1 MAPNRLQTRSA
12 SMSRMGQNAKC
23 SERANNFRSAPMN
36 RHHQARTPCRKSA
49 KALVWGDWCQG
60 FLLWAISL
68 FGRAATSPRPDLF
81 FARLLGA
88 AAVKGGRRPSRSDLP
103 FTAASTAAD
112 LRDRGASF
120 FSSVSATETIPRGSS
135 PSCAQIARHELVFG
149 RSVRIATT
157 MQSCASAAKLREGGP
172 ILNRGA
178 RTIVQHRVAAT
189 SVHQLQLGIDKAL
202 GCSNSVVLMR
212 PVAAADLPASRRLS
226 RAATAQ

>member
-1 MAPNRLQTRSA
+1 MGRFVSRLFV
-12 SMSRMGQNAKC
+12 MG
-23 SERANNFRSAPMN
+23 
-36 RHHQARTPCRKSA
+36 
-49 KALVWGDWCQG
+49 
-60 FLLWAISL
+60 ISL
-68 FGRAATSPRPDLF
+68 LGRAATSPRPDLL
-81 FARLLGA
+81 FARLLRA
-88 AAVKGGRRPSRSDLP
+88 AAVKGGRRPSQSDLP
-103 FTAASTAAD
+103 LTAASTAAD
-112 LRDRGASF
+112 LRDRGGPRF
-120 FSSVSATETIPRGSS
+120 ATGTIPRGSS

-189 SVHQLQLGIDKAL
+189 SVHQLQLRINKAL

-212 PVAAADLPASRRLS
+212 PRAAADLPASRRLS

>member
-1 MAPNRLQTRSA
+1 MPGGSKRPSVGLRSRREIGDVRFA
-12 SMSRMGQNAKC
+12 AHSGLKSDIAALPKCAKG
-23 SERANNFRSAPMN
+23 
-36 RHHQARTPCRKSA
+36 
-49 KALVWGDWCQG
+49 LVWGDWCQG

-81 FARLLGA
+81 FSRLLRA

-103 FTAASTAAD
+103 LTAASTAAD
-112 LRDRGASF
+112 LRDRGGHRSRL
-120 FSSVSATETIPRGSS
+120 ATETITEGELAIV
-135 PSCAQIARHELVFG
+135 AQIARHELVFG
-149 RSVRIATT
+149 RPERIATT

-189 SVHQLQLGIDKAL
+189 SVHQLQHGIDKAL

>member
-1 MAPNRLQTRSA
+1 MVALDMRGSCRIWVIRAALTAGRSLPVHPVSDRTA
-12 SMSRMGQNAKC
+12 DISDRQLRAKG
-23 SERANNFRSAPMN
+23 
-36 RHHQARTPCRKSA
+36 
-49 KALVWGDWCQG
+49 LVWGDWCQG
-60 FLLWAISL
+60 FCLWAISL

-81 FARLLGA
+81 FAGLLRA

-103 FTAASTAAD
+103 LTVASTAAD
-112 LRDRGASF
+112 LHDRGGLRL
-120 FSSVSATETIPRGSS
+120 ATETIPRGSS

-149 RSVRIATT
+149 RPVRIATT

-178 RTIVQHRVAAT
+178 KTIVQHRVAAT
-189 SVHQLQLGIDKAL
+189 SVRQLQLGIDKAL
-202 GCSNSVVLMR
+202 GYSNSVVPMR

>member
-1 MAPNRLQTRSA
+1 MSEKQPKDLYGVIGVKAFRYRS
-12 SMSRMGQNAKC
+12 SPC
-23 SERANNFRSAPMN
+23 SA
-36 RHHQARTPCRKSA
+36 
-49 KALVWGDWCQG
+49 G
-60 FLLWAISL
+60 
-68 FGRAATSPRPDLF
+68 AATSPRPDLF

-88 AAVKGGRRPSRSDLP
+88 AAVKGGRRPSRRVFS
-103 FTAASTAAD
+103 
-112 LRDRGASF
+112 
-120 FSSVSATETIPRGSS
+120 SSVSATETIPRGSS

-178 RTIVQHRVAAT
+178 RTIVQHRVSAT
-189 SVHQLQLGIDKAL
+189 SVHQLQHGIDKAL

-212 PVAAADLPASRRLS
+212 PVAVADLPASHRLS

>member
-1 MAPNRLQTRSA
+1 
-12 SMSRMGQNAKC
+12 MG
-23 SERANNFRSAPMN
+23 RA
-36 RHHQARTPCRKSA
+36 ARRKIQG
-49 KALVWGDWCQG
+49 LVWADWCQG
-60 FLLWAISL
+60 FSLWAISL
-68 FGRAATSPRPDLF
+68 FGRPATSPRPDLF
-81 FARLLGA
+81 FARLLRA

-103 FTAASTAAD
+103 LTAASTAAD
-112 LRDRGASF
+112 LRDRGGLRSRL
-120 FSSVSATETIPRGSS
+120 ATETIPRWSS

-149 RSVRIATT
+149 RPERIATT

-189 SVHQLQLGIDKAL
+189 SVHQLQHGIDKAL

-212 PVAAADLPASRRLS
+212 PRAAADLPASRRLS